1 MKIGREYSIR
11 LFTLTNEAVYI
22 DLNLTSFDAEHLN
35 TMKKLNLL
43 TTYENDMIT

>member
-22 DLNLTSFDAEHLN
+22 HLKNLTSFDAEQCN
-35 TMKKLNLL
+35 TMKKLKPADDL
-43 TTYENDMIT
+43 